1 MVVYCSFQISIQ
13 SIEVFS
19 GRRDIIEIV
28 LYAWG
33 KYDESQSNYHCLEH
47 HCADVAACFE
57 ILIQEPVLRSRFT
70 LAANIDRLDSVTEA
84 RLTVIAFLHDF
95 AKLNSG
101 FQFKVRD
108 QSKLPPNPPPKMG
121 HIGVAFFCFE
131 QIPICEAIGFP
142 DMVDQWG
149 IGIEA
154 LLLAALS
161 HHGRPPV
168 RPNLGGSGPSSIW
181 NRFAD
186 YDPYKAAIRIGD
198 CCRAWFPDA
207 FLDGPQLPE
216 SPALAHLFA
225 GTVTLADQIGSAKEY
240 FKFHP
245 DPNDNYINYARK
257 QAKKIMHDR
266 GFCRSNRPALAS
278 SLDLKSML
286 GFENLRPLQQTVAEA
301 PLDCSLLILESETGS
316 GKTEAALIRF
326 ARLWHAGLVDGLYF
340 AVPTR
345 ASAKQLH
352 RRIDGAIQRLFPPEP
367 WAETVLAI
375 PGYLISGTASG
386 RNLPDFKVFWEDK
399 PDEELRVA
407 RWSGE
412 SARNFLSTTSAV
424 GTIDQALLGSL
435 KVKWAHLR
443 SASLSRSLLVV
454 DEVHAS
460 DTYMTELLHTLL
472 HDHLDLGG
480 HGMLM
485 SATLGSSARIKLS
498 NRNPTSE
505 IPTASKAELDPYPI
519 LTQINNGKSK
529 ICEILETGISK
540 DVEMRLEP
548 WLASPDFVAER
559 ALVEARKGG
568 KVLVIRNTVAT
579 AQAVFSEILARQGEE
594 LVFTVNE
601 IPTLHHSRFAVED
614 RILMDDAIENT
625 LGKDRGVGGTIVVGT
640 QTLEQ
645 SLDIDADFLI
655 SDLCPVDVLLQ
666 RIGRLHRHTQHH
678 RSVSFTQ
685 PRCVVLD
692 SDSGLD
698 LGLDGNLL
706 KYGLGVSESGG
717 IYRNLLSIEQ
727 TRNLII
733 QFPVWTIPKMNR
745 MLVER
750 ATHPEHLQ
758 NLAENLKGPWL
769 VHEQKTFGLDA
780 AEMQRAK
787 NHALSRRE
795 PFKDLIF
802 PDLDEVVRT
811 RLGEDGPRIKLDEP
825 VSGPFGNPIQTINLP
840 AHMFRK
846 EELISANK
854 DKLKTLTEVSDGCII
869 FHIGDHKF
877 RYDQMGIRKI
887 ER

>member
-1 MVVYCSFQISIQ
+1 M
-13 SIEVFS
+13 
-19 GRRDIIEIV
+19 
-28 LYAWG
+28 LHAWG
-33 KYDESQSNYHCLEH
+33 KYDESQSNFHCLEH

-57 ILIQEPVLRSRFT
+57 ILIREPVLRSRFT
-70 LAANIDRLDSVTEA
+70 SAANIDKLDSVTEA

-108 QSKLPPNPPPKMG
+108 KSELPPNPPPEMG
-121 HIGVAFFCFE
+121 HIGAAFFCFK
-131 QIPICEAIGFP
+131 QSLICDAIGFP
-142 DMVDQWG
+142 DMCRQWG
-149 IGIEA
+149 NGFES

-161 HHGRPPV
+161 HHGRPPK
-168 RPNLGGSGPSSIW
+168 RPSLSGSGPSSIW

-198 CCRAWFPDA
+198 CCRAWFPNA
-207 FLDGPQLPE
+207 FLSGSQLPE
-216 SPALAHLFA
+216 SPALSHLFA
-225 GTVTLADQIGSAKEY
+225 GIVTLADQIGSAKEY

-245 DPNDNYINYARK
+245 SPNDNYINHARK

-278 SLDLKSML
+278 PLDLKSML

-316 GKTEAALIRF
+316 GKTEAAIIRF
-326 ARLWHAGLVDGLYF
+326 ARLWYAGLVDGLYF

-352 RRIDGAIQRLFPPEP
+352 RRIDGILQRLFPPEP

-375 PGYLISGTASG
+375 PGYLQSGATSG
-386 RNLPDFKVFWEDK
+386 RNLPDFKVFWEDE

-407 RWSGE
+407 RWAGE
-412 SARNFLSTTSAV
+412 SARTFLSSTSAV

-498 NRNPTSE
+498 NRSPPSE
-505 IPTASKAELDPYPI
+505 IPTASKAELDAYPI
-519 LTQINNGKSK
+519 LTQVDNGKSK
-529 ICEILETGISK
+529 ICEIIDTGKTK
-540 DVEMRLEP
+540 DVVMQLEP
-548 WLASPDFVAER
+548 WLANSGLVAEL
-559 ALVEARKGG
+559 ALTEARKGG
-568 KVLVIRNTVAT
+568 KVLVIRNTVVT
-579 AQAVFSEILARQGEE
+579 AQAVYSEILARQGED
-594 LVFTVNE
+594 LIFSVNE
-601 IPTLHHSRFAVED
+601 VPTLHHSRFAVED
-614 RILMDDAIENT
+614 RILMDDAIERT
-625 LGKDRGVGGTIVVGT
+625 LGKGRGMGGTIVVGT

-666 RIGRLHRHTQHH
+666 RIGRLHRHTQPY

-692 SDSGLD
+692 SDNGLD
-698 LGLDGNLL
+698 LGLDGKLL

-727 TRNLII
+727 TRNLIK

-758 NLAENLKGPWL
+758 ILAEKLSGPWL

-787 NHALSRRE
+787 SHALSRRE
-795 PFKDLIF
+795 PFMDLIF
-802 PDLDEVVRT
+802 PDFDEVVRT
-811 RLGEDGPRIKLDEP
+811 RLGEDGPRIRLDEP

-846 EELISANK
+846 EELISAKK
-854 DKLKTLTEVSDGCII
+854 DKFNTLTEVSDGCII
-869 FHIGDHKF
+869 LHIGDHKF

-887 ER
+887 EV